1 HRPRHQAEHADGRQ
15 PHHDARHRDHHVVH
29 TLPECPLRLGQRRR
43 QARDEEPVQDR
54 ERDERQHVGRRRCRE
69 HVARHHAQQDAPQ
82 VGRTPVPVPDESL
95 DVLDQPDPI
104 PRRLA
109 VDDARRRQVDEQQ
122 PGQHRQEARY
132 QVVAERPGAEP
143 PDVAAR
149 ARDGVD
155 DGRDNQRHD
164 DHLEGAAEERAGEV
178 EDGVR
183 TDAAP
188 GRRGRDDETDRHGSG
203 QRRQDPPVQRDAA
216 HGPALYQMPCY
227 ARRSVQ
233 ASARPSPLTVVSGFA
248 SHLIAGVLPVFSAA
262 AITSPGP
269 MRGTALLY
277 AAGATLILL
286 ACLSPRVR
294 TTLRRETTALLVPA
308 HRRLFAAG
316 LAGFLFAGVWYYFGL
331 STSARVAEYIFL
343 TRLDWV
349 VQAVFAIVWLGE
361 PWTARGAVGA
371 GLALGGG
378 LLLAWIGAFG
388 PSGLA
393 AAVLYIAA
401 SLAGYSFFK
410 PLSAAR
416 RSPGATTLTVWRHL
430 VNTAGF
436 SALAVLVPAEGSG
449 MTTAGLAA

>member
-1 HRPRHQAEHADGRQ
+1 
-15 PHHDARHRDHHVVH
+15 
-29 TLPECPLRLGQRRR
+29 
-43 QARDEEPVQDR
+43 
-54 ERDERQHVGRRRCRE
+54 
-69 HVARHHAQQDAPQ
+69 
-82 VGRTPVPVPDESL
+82 
-95 DVLDQPDPI
+95 
-104 PRRLA
+104 
-109 VDDARRRQVDEQQ
+109 
-122 PGQHRQEARY
+122 
-132 QVVAERPGAEP
+132 
-143 PDVAAR
+143 
-149 ARDGVD
+149 
-155 DGRDNQRHD
+155 
-164 DHLEGAAEERAGEV
+164 
-178 EDGVR
+178 
-183 TDAAP
+183 
-188 GRRGRDDETDRHGSG
+188 
-203 QRRQDPPVQRDAA
+203 
-216 HGPALYQMPCY
+216 MPCY

-248 SHLIAGVLPVFSAA
+248 SHLIAGVLPFFSAA
-262 AITSPGP
+262 AITSLGL

-378 LLLAWIGAFG
+378 LLLAWSGAFG

-401 SLAGYSFFK
+401 SLAGYSCFK

-449 MTTAGLAA
+449 MTTAGLAAAAVAGVLIVVLFLLRFTALTELPLWVLSAQAPTQALVAVAATLATGGTLPPVSLAAIALIVAGEVLVTRSRG